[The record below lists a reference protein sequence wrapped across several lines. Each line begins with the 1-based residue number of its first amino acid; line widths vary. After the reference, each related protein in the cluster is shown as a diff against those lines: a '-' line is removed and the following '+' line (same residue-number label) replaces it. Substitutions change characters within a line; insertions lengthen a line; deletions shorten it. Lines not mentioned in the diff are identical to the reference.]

1 VAFSPVRNLLAAT
14 SGRKTVAFY
23 DLDTGQE
30 FTALRMPEQE
40 AWFVHDL
47 SFSPDGSRL
56 LVYAQGPNQA
66 TGDAVWVIHA
76 DSVKIESRHRTFLG
90 PSQFHGAARLS
101 PDNRRLYLAHSDPG
115 NYRYSIRCID
125 LANGEE
131 RWRTEP
137 NPDYGLTALAI
148 SPDGAVLASGS
159 GFEDPTIRIWD
170 ARTGKL
176 LFRLEGHTGWVCKLA
191 FTADGRRLLSAAAD
205 QTIRVWEVKSWTET
219 RVLRG
224 HSDEVH
230 AVAISAKAGLI
241 ASAGKDGNLMLW
253 REDEKP
259 GKDGYLALPD
269 TFRNVATILLGQ
281 SRLLLGS
288 SGGTNSLLDLKENA
302 TPVVLPGLMPP
313 ARQLGSFGTNT
324 LCYWDG
330 TNQILIGQLRET
342 NFVKRSGFEL
352 KTGAV
357 PSAFAINVERELIA
371 WTEASAETA
380 IYVANLK
387 TPGRWT
393 ELKSDLPGAR
403 DLLLSAE
410 GAYLAASTS
419 SRVRVWQLETGRI
432 VASIDERVAQ
442 VVFAAG
448 DRVLVASVLQ
458 GRDHEIRF
466 YDLSNPD
473 SAPRTFPGKD
483 RSRSLAVSPDG
494 RLVAASSDAGYW
506 MLFDPAKSEL
516 IASVRGHLNAAFCVA
531 FSPDGRRL
539 ISSGGGREAIKIW
552 DVDTQQELLTLPGA
566 GSFLS
571 LASWSPDGN
580 EILASQ
586 PPQVW
591 RAPSWEEIAA
601 AEAKERPESKQP

>member
-1 VAFSPVRNLLAAT
+1 
-14 SGRKTVAFY
+14 
-23 DLDTGQE
+23 
-30 FTALRMPEQE
+30 
-40 AWFVHDL
+40 
-47 SFSPDGSRL
+47 
-56 LVYAQGPNQA
+56 
-66 TGDAVWVIHA
+66 
-76 DSVKIESRHRTFLG
+76 
-90 PSQFHGAARLS
+90 
-101 PDNRRLYLAHSDPG
+101 
-115 NYRYSIRCID
+115 
-125 LANGEE
+125 
-131 RWRTEP
+131 
-137 NPDYGLTALAI
+137 
-148 SPDGAVLASGS
+148 
-159 GFEDPTIRIWD
+159 
-170 ARTGKL
+170 
-176 LFRLEGHTGWVCKLA
+176 
-191 FTADGRRLLSAAAD
+191 
-205 QTIRVWEVKSWTET
+205 
-219 RVLRG
+219 
-224 HSDEVH
+224 
-230 AVAISAKAGLI
+230 
-241 ASAGKDGNLMLW
+241 
-253 REDEKP
+253 
-259 GKDGYLALPD
+259 
-269 TFRNVATILLGQ
+269 
-281 SRLLLGS
+281 
-288 SGGTNSLLDLKENA
+288 
-302 TPVVLPGLMPP
+302 
-313 ARQLGSFGTNT
+313 
-324 LCYWDG
+324 
-330 TNQILIGQLRET
+330 
-342 NFVKRSGFEL
+342 
-352 KTGAV
+352 
-357 PSAFAINVERELIA
+357 
-371 WTEASAETA
+371 
-380 IYVANLK
+380 
-387 TPGRWT
+387 
-393 ELKSDLPGAR
+393 
-403 DLLLSAE
+403 
-410 GAYLAASTS
+410 
-419 SRVRVWQLETGRI
+419 LETGRI